1 MVKSIFGKQFL
12 GLLIALTLVVS
23 ATIPYG
29 CSSGASSGLS
39 EGKIVYEVSF
49 EDANINPMMKALLP
63 SEVTTYFKNN
73 RTCTVISM
81 GMSMME
87 TRLISD
93 ASAFTYTTLM
103 DAMGKKIALVLNKAQ
118 VEENYSDRVDLKVM
132 HTGETKVIAGMQCKQ
147 AMITDSTNNTYPV
160 YYTEDLNVT
169 NPNWSSPFRDI
180 KGFMMEYSIRFGEM
194 VMNLKAKEVVGVEND
209 ESLFTV
215 PEGYQIVKDTK
226 DLKLDL

>member
-1 MVKSIFGKQFL
+1 
-12 GLLIALTLVVS
+12 
-23 ATIPYG
+23 
-29 CSSGASSGLS
+29 
-39 EGKIVYEVSF
+39 
-49 EDANINPMMKALLP
+49 
-63 SEVTTYFKNN
+63 
-73 RTCTVISM
+73 M